1 VKLPAGTILGPY
13 ETRSEWL
20 EARRAGLGGSDIGT
34 ILGLSSFSSEL
45 EVYYSKVE
53 GREPEQTEQ
62 MRNGQREEP
71 RILDDWVEDHPEHD
85 YNLFRDRII
94 IQSDIHPYLMHSPD
108 ALGEEYPDGGVYF
121 GVEVKNIRADHNWDP
136 LPPFYMAQVQ
146 HGLLC
151 SGLERW
157 IVVAKVAG
165 QKYITREIEPDREM
179 QGRIAIEAERFWK
192 AHILPQIPPEP
203 DGSDSA
209 KRALERKWD
218 RSEGSVEIPAGIWS
232 TVDYQARRKKAVA
245 KDYAK
250 AVQMVQSIMG
260 TAETALV
267 DGKKVA
273 TWRVGTR
280 KSVDLERLRAEAPEI
295 AKKFEKVDGTRRFL
309 PTRGIFNEA

>member
-1 VKLPAGTILGPY
+1 MKLPAGTILGPY

-53 GREPEQTEQ
+53 GRDPEPSEAMEIG
-62 MRNGQREEP
+62 RDIESW
-71 RILDDWVEDHPEHD
+71 ILERWKPSN
-85 YNLFRDRII
+85 YNLLTDRIV
-94 IQSDIHPYLMHSPD
+94 IQSDTFPYLLHSPD
-108 ALGEEYPDGGVYF
+108 AIGEEYPNGGIYF
-121 GVEVKNIRADHNWDP
+121 GVEVKNIRSDHNWDP

-151 SGLERW
+151 SGLDRW
-157 IVVAKVAG
+157 IVVALVGG
-165 QKYITREIEPDREM
+165 QKLITREIEPDREM
-179 QGRIAIEAERFWK
+179 QGRIALEAERFWN

-218 RSEGSVEIPAGIWS
+218 RSEGSVEIPAGVWS

-309 PTRGIFNEA
+309 PTRGIFDEA